1 MQVVV
6 NGEARELVEGMTVS
20 DLLATL
26 SLAEERIAI
35 ELNKT
40 VLRRRDWASTRL
52 AEDDRVEVVHF
63 VGGG

>member
-1 MQVVV
+1 MQVTV

-20 DLLATL
+20 DLLGTL

-52 AEDDRVEVVHF
+52 TEDDRVEVVHF

>member
-40 VLRRRDWASTRL
+40 VLRRRDWVSTRL